1 MKQEELFTIALGL
14 QDPWFVERVEFVIQE
29 NTLVNELHIQVNHKP
44 QQKFRAEDGNE
55 YTVYDHVDR
64 TWRHLNFFQHECY
77 LHARVPR
84 VKNKDGNTLQV
95 DVPWAKPGSSFTL
108 LFEAYSLFLLQAGCS
123 LTSAGDLMKVDSRV
137 IGRIVSYYVASSLAN
152 EQLEPVEVLGID
164 ETSVSKGHN
173 YVTVITDIE
182 RKKVVAVS
190 PGKDGEA
197 VRKSLGIMRKRGAQ
211 PKDVKKVA
219 IDLSPAYTAA
229 VLEQLPQATI
239 IYDRFHLEQLLSK
252 SLDTIRKQE
261 QAENK
266 VLRKSK
272 YLWLRNHVSLTKKQ
286 ADRIHYLSIHY
297 LSITFP
303 NLGRAYQ
310 LKKQFKEIY
319 NNAEP
324 ADALVA
330 LSEWIDLAEKSKLA
344 PFKTFINTLKAHWSG
359 IVTYFHTRITSGF
372 AERVNLKIQEIKRI
386 AKGYR
391 NLNNY
396 ITMIY
401 FHCGGLNLPT
411 HN

>member
-1 MKQEELFTIALGL
+1 LAAILSVRDGDLFREVAGQMTELTLSDRIWSLILDLLGL
-14 QDPWFVERVEFVIQE
+14 VSKIFEINFGSLIQSLMQE
-29 NTLVNELHIQVNHKP
+29 
-44 QQKFRAEDGNE
+44 AD
-55 YTVYDHVDR
+55 YDS
-64 TWRHLNFFQHECY
+64 
-77 LHARVPR
+77 
-84 VKNKDGNTLQV
+84 K
-95 DVPWAKPGSSFTL
+95 L
-108 LFEAYSLFLLQAGCS
+108 L
-123 LTSAGDLMKVDSRV
+123 
-137 IGRIVSYYVASSLAN
+137 RIINYFC
-152 EQLEPVEVLGID
+152 
-164 ETSVSKGHN
+164 VSKGHN
-173 YVTVITDIE
+173 YVTVLTDIE

-190 PGKDGEA
+190 SGTDVEA

-266 VLRKSK
+266 ELRKSK

-286 ADRIHYLSIHY
+286 ADRIHYLSI
-297 LSITFP
+297 TFP
-303 NLGRAYQ
+303 NLGTAYQ
-310 LKKQFKEIY
+310 LKEKFKENY

-324 ADALVA
+324 ADVLVV

-359 IVTYFHTRITSGF
+359 IETYFHTRITSSF
-372 AERVNLKIQEIKRI
+372 AERVNLKIPEIKRI

-391 NLNNY
+391 NLNNF
-396 ITMIY
+396 ISIGM
-401 FHCGGLNLPT
+401 GLSAGSVYST
-411 HN
+411 AISSTKI